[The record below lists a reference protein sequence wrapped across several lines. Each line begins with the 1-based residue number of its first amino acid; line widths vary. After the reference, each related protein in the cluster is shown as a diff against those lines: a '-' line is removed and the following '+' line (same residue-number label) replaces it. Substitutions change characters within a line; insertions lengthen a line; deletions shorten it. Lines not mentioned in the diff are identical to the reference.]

1 MANPVADQRSPLT
14 QPAVEEGVDGASDD
28 EVQAPAPTLY
38 QRFKGAVKALQRQV
52 LALNYAMQ
60 DPECPWF
67 PAVLAAVA
75 VAYALSPLD
84 LIPDVIPVLGLVD
97 DLIILPVFIYVAVK
111 LIPQHVWERA
121 RVRADTEPVR
131 LSSNWAMAVFFF
143 LLWDALVVWAV
154 HWAVRHWGSAD
165 LQQRWMLP
173 IVAGTAAV
181 LVLAEGAWAALHLRR
196 KRRERAEQ
204 LLQAAADGSL
214 EEQLLIAQDGRS
226 PDDP

>member
-60 DPECPWF
+60 DPE
-67 PAVLAAVA
+67 
-75 VAYALSPLD
+75 Y
-84 LIPDVIPVLGLVD
+84 VIPVLGLVD